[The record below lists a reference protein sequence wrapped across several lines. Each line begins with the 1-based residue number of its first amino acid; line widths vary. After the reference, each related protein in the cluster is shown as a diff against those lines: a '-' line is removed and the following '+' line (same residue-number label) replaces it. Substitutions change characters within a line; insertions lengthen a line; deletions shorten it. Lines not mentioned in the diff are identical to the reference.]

1 MKSII
6 IYVWIFTSFTIF
18 CQNGKITY
26 EANMLPFEYDKK
38 INNDT
43 ISEIQKKY
51 LKNIFNNQP
60 KVLYSLIFNA
70 NKSFFE
76 KLKVMHDYER
86 TINIAA
92 RKIGKGVY
100 YRNKLSN
107 ETINKKFFSG
117 EDFLIVIPD
126 FTWKLKQESKNIG
139 EYTCFKATTTKYVEG
154 RNGKMERKVIAWYTP
169 EIPYN
174 FGPKDYNGLPGLI
187 LELQEDNL
195 LISAS
200 KISIKLK
207 EKKLIKTPT
216 QGKKVTLREY
226 DSIVK
231 AIYYK
236 RRNRN

>member
-1 MKSII
+1 
-6 IYVWIFTSFTIF
+6 
-18 CQNGKITY
+18 
-26 EANMLPFEYDKK
+26 
-38 INNDT
+38 
-43 ISEIQKKY
+43 
-51 LKNIFNNQP
+51 
-60 KVLYSLIFNA
+60 
-70 NKSFFE
+70 
-76 KLKVMHDYER
+76 
-86 TINIAA
+86 
-92 RKIGKGVY
+92 
-100 YRNKLSN
+100 
-107 ETINKKFFSG
+107 
-117 EDFLIVIPD
+117 
-126 FTWKLKQESKNIG
+126 
-139 EYTCFKATTTKYVEG
+139 
-154 RNGKMERKVIAWYTP
+154 MERKVIAWYTP